1 MKDPIPDL
9 LKLAGVPPSNKV
21 AAAWLSNAIVG
32 AQHSFEAGSARPQP
46 ADHNALLA
54 DIKKSA
60 KQLNKRIVRL
70 RQHPASWRA
79 FWRSSVFG
87 PVYLDRMEIREVLG
101 TIEDIVRAADAAKIN
116 GQGRPR
122 ATAKQ
127 HVTDLAFAF
136 FVRFSPRQVSG
147 TATGAFARFARA
159 FYAAAIGADPEQHGG
174 LDRQIREAQKRL
186 PIERQ
191 RATKF
196 RQKI

>member
-1 MKDPIPDL
+1 MKDLIPDL
-9 LKLAGVPPSNKV
+9 LKLAGIPPSDNA
-21 AAAWLSNAIVG
+21 AAAWLSNAIAG
-32 AQHSFEAGSARPQP
+32 AQHSFAAGARPLP

-54 DIKKSA
+54 DIEKSA

-87 PVYLDRMEIREVLG
+87 PVYLDRMEIREVLA
-101 TIEDIVRAADAAKIN
+101 TIEDIEHAAGAAKIN
-116 GQGRPR
+116 RQGRPR
-122 ATAKQ
+122 AATKQ
-127 HVTDLAFAF
+127 HVTNLAFAF
-136 FVRFSPRQVSG
+136 FVRFSPHQVSG
-147 TATGAFARFARA
+147 TATGTFAGFARA
-159 FYAAAIGADPEQHGG
+159 FYAAATGTDPEQHGG

-191 RATKF
+191 RATKL